1 MIKIMLVIYAITTQG
16 PVAQPIAE
24 FKHKD
29 LQVCKDVGALVV
41 RELYATGKYEKITFD
56 CKPFTTL

>member
-1 MIKIMLVIYAITTQG
+1 MIKVMLIVYAITAQG

-29 LQVCKDVGALVV
+29 MQVCKDVGALVV
-41 RELYATGKYEKITFD
+41 RELYATGRYENVAFE
-56 CKPFTTL
+56 CREFTTV